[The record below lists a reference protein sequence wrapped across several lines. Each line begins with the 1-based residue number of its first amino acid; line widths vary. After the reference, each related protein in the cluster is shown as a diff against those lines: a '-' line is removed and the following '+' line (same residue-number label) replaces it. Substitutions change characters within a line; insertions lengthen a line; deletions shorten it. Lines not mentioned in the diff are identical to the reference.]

1 MMKSG
6 DLVYWIYDNHVIPKR
21 SVLIY
26 VGTDHVHPSI
36 ACVVCSS
43 GQVAWAYASELREL
57 L

>member
-1 MMKSG
+1 MKSG